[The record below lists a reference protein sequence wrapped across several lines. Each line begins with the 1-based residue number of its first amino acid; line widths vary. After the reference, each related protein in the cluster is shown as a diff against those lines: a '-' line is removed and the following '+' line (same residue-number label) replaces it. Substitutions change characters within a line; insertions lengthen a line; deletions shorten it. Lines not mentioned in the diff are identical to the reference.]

1 MAQLPSFLPAL
12 FEAFGNQSADV
23 RKVLNFKSA
32 LNNVFLST
40 KTVFLLMVEVERTDA
55 LKNFNN
61 LSLVFNYLFCC

>member
-40 KTVFLLMVEVERTDA
+40 KTVFWLMVEVERTDA
-55 LKNFNN
+55 VENFNN

>member
-40 KTVFLLMVEVERTDA
+40 KTVFWLMVEVERTDA
-55 LKNFNN
+55 VKNFNN

>member
-40 KTVFLLMVEVERTDA
+40 KTVFLLMVKVERTDA
-55 LKNFNN
+55 VKNFNN
-61 LSLVFNYLFCC
+61 LSFVFNYLFCC

>member
-55 LKNFNN
+55 VKNFNN
-61 LSLVFNYLFCC
+61 LSLAFNYLFCC